1 MTYGDSPSSCHIEVT
16 SGEMVGQVSPKF
28 GYTGPI
34 VESVLYMYM
43 YVLST
48 YCSKDSSPNP
58 DPRICV
64 PYLGMEFQ
72 VPITKQQNKLQ
83 EMEKFEPVSF
93 EQ

>member
-1 MTYGDSPSSCHIEVT
+1 MTHDDSPSSCHIEVT

-28 GYTGPI
+28 GHTGPI
-34 VESVLYMYM
+34 VESILYMYM

-58 DPRICV
+58 DPRT
-64 PYLGMEFQ
+64 YL
-72 VPITKQQNKLQ
+72 TWAWNSKCLSLSSKTNCNKI
-83 EMEKFEPVSF
+83 EKFEPVSF

>member
-1 MTYGDSPSSCHIEVT
+1 
-16 SGEMVGQVSPKF
+16 MVGQVSPKF
-28 GYTGPI
+28 GHTSPI
-34 VESVLYMYM
+34 VESILYMYM

-58 DPRICV
+58 DPRTRV

-72 VPITKQQNKLQ
+72 VPVTKQQNKLQ

-93 EQ
+93 ER